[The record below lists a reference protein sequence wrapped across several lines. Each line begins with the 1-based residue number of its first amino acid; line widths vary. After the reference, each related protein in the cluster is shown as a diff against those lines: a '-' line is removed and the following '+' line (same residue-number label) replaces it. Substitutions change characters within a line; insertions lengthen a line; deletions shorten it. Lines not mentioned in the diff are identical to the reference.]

1 MFALGSGGNSG
12 AYDAR
17 TGESHICLLE
27 IIPVSLPSIGED
39 LANAFHL
46 PESPGELQRQAS
58 SCS

>member
-1 MFALGSGGNSG
+1 MGSRGNSG
-12 AYDAR
+12 AYDTL

-27 IIPVSLPSIGED
+27 IIPVSLPNIGED

-46 PESPGELQRQAS
+46 PESPGELQRQAA